1 MHAAVLPFRTSYK
14 NINHL
19 KRPHICEAFFYAFT
33 PSGKAFRI
41 CYNKCIYGLKEE
53 RNGKRIFV

>member
-1 MHAAVLPFRTSYK
+1 MRAAVLPFRTFYK

-19 KRPHICEAFFYAFT
+19 KRPHICEVFFYASN
-33 PSGKAFRI
+33 PGGKALRI
-41 CYNKCIYGLKEE
+41 CYNKYIYGLKEE